1 MRMQLSDLW
10 TWRGAI
16 DRGPYLLWGIILCA
30 IKYNLDRFLVWQ
42 SSGQRW
48 SLLDYSR
55 AGEYLWPKLP
65 SRDNTLEWVVMLV
78 LALPFMTAG
87 VILTLQRLR
96 SAKLPLWLVL
106 LFFVP
111 VIKVIFFIVLSI
123 IPSRGP
129 GAEKAPGLFD
139 AEHWPGVLIP
149 RSRAGAA
156 FAGIVF
162 ATASTAAVVWLGTTW
177 LKQYGW
183 SLFVGLPFTQAF
195 LSILVY
201 SYHEKR
207 SLRQCLTVSLLSLV
221 TAGAALLLVAMEGVI
236 CILMAAPLAAPM
248 ALIGGAVA
256 YSIQAGEYWRSGR
269 ASLFC
274 VAAVV
279 PALMIVEHAQ
289 PAPLPMFSVTT
300 AVIVDAPPA
309 KVWHNVVSFAE
320 LPPPREWLFRA
331 GIAYPIR
338 ARIHGSGPGAM
349 RHCEFSTGPFVE
361 PIEVWDEP
369 RLLKFS
375 VTKNP
380 APMQEWTPYEDLR
393 PAHLDGF
400 LESCAGQFHLTPLPG
415 GRTRLEGTTWYH
427 HHMWP
432 ATYWRWWSDYII
444 HTIHLR
450 VLRHVKHLS
459 ETA

>member
-1 MRMQLSDLW
+1 MQLSDLW
-10 TWRGAI
+10 TWRGTI
-16 DRGPYLLWGIILCA
+16 NRGPYLLWGIILCA
-30 IKYNLDRFLVWQ
+30 IKYNLDRLLVWHW
-42 SSGQRW
+42 SGRRW

-65 SRDNTLEWVVMLV
+65 SGDGIGEWAAMLA

-87 VILTLQRLR
+87 VMLTLKRLR
-96 SAKLPLWLVL
+96 SANLSLWLVL

-111 VIKVIFFIVLSI
+111 VIKVIFFLVLSI
-123 IPSRGP
+123 IPSR
-129 GAEKAPGLFD
+129 ET
-139 AEHWPGVLIP
+139 
-149 RSRAGAA
+149 RAGAA
-156 FAGIVF
+156 DAPLEGEQRWLGLFIPHARGGAAVAGVAF
-162 ATASTAAVVWLGTTW
+162 ATVSSASVVWLGTT
-177 LKQYGW
+177 LLRNYGW

-195 LSILVY
+195 LSILIY

-207 SLRQCLTVSLLSLV
+207 SLGQCLTLSLISLAA
-221 TAGAALLLVAMEGVI
+221 AGAALLLVAMEGLI
-236 CILMAAPLAAPM
+236 CLVMAVPLAAPM

-256 YSIQAGEYWRSGR
+256 YSIQAGEYWRTGR
-269 ASLFC
+269 NGFFC

-279 PALMIVEHAQ
+279 PALMLVEHAQ
-289 PAPLPMFSVTT
+289 PPTLPAFSVATS
-300 AVIVDAPPA
+300 VIVDAPPA

-320 LPPPREWLFRA
+320 LPPPRHWLFRA

-338 ARIHGSGPGAM
+338 ARIDGAGHGAV

-380 APMQEWTPYEDLR
+380 PPMQEWTPYEDLR

-400 LESCAGQFHLTPLPG
+400 LESRAGQFQLTPLAG
-415 GRTRLEGTTWYH
+415 GRTRLEGTTWYY

-444 HTIHLR
+444 HAIHLR
-450 VLRHVKHLS
+450 VLHHVKHLS

>member
-1 MRMQLSDLW
+1 MRMRWSDLW
-10 TWRGAI
+10 TWRDTI
-16 DRGPYLLWGIILCA
+16 DRGPYLFWGVILCA
-30 IKYNLDRFLVWQ
+30 IKYNLDRFLVWHW
-42 SSGQRW
+42 SGQRW

-65 SRDNTLEWVVMLV
+65 ARDNAPEWIVMLV

-87 VILTLQRLR
+87 VMLTLKRLR
-96 SAKLPLWLVL
+96 SATLPLWLVI

-111 VIKVIFFIVLSI
+111 VIKVIFFVVLSI
-123 IPSRGP
+123 IPSRGA
-129 GAEKAPGLFD
+129 GVKNSPGLFD
-139 AEHWPGVLIP
+139 AERWPGVLIP
-149 RSRAGAA
+149 RSRGGAA
-156 FAGIVF
+156 FAGIAF

-221 TAGAALLLVAMEGVI
+221 AAGIALLLVAMEGAI

-269 ASLFC
+269 AGLFC
-274 VAAVV
+274 VAAIV
-279 PALMIVEHAQ
+279 PALMIVEHGQ
-289 PAPLPMFSVTT
+289 PAPLQMFSVTT
-300 AVIVDAPPA
+300 SVIVDAPPA

-320 LPPPREWLFRA
+320 LPPPREFLFLA
-331 GIAYPIR
+331 GIAYPMR
-338 ARIHGSGPGAM
+338 ARIHGSGPGAV
-349 RHCEFSTGPFVE
+349 RHCQFSTGPFVE

-380 APMQEWTPYEDLR
+380 SPLQEWTPYEDLR

-400 LESCAGQFHLTPLPG
+400 LESRAGQFHLTPLPG
-415 GRTRLEGTTWYH
+415 GRTLLEGTTWYH

-459 ETA
+459 EKA

>member
-1 MRMQLSDLW
+1 MRLSDLW
-10 TWRGAI
+10 TWRGTI
-16 DRGPYLLWGIILCA
+16 DRGPYLIWGTVLCA
-30 IKYNLDRFLVWQ
+30 IKYNLDRLLVWHW
-42 SSGQRW
+42 SGQRW

-55 AGEYLWPKLP
+55 AGEYFWPRLP
-65 SRDNTLEWVVMLV
+65 SRDGAMEWALMLA

-87 VILTLQRLR
+87 VMLTLKRLR

-111 VIKVIFFIVLSI
+111 VIKIIFFLILSI
-123 IPSRGP
+123 IPSREP
-129 GAEKAPGLFD
+129 TDSAPLLD
-139 AEHWPGVLIP
+139 AERWPGVLIP
-149 RSRAGAA
+149 RSSGGAA
-156 FAGIVF
+156 LAGIVF
-162 ATASTAAVVWLGTTW
+162 ATASTATLVWLGTTV
-177 LKQYGW
+177 LRNYGW

-195 LSILVY
+195 LAILVY
-201 SYHEKR
+201 SYHAKR
-207 SLRQCLTVSLLSLV
+207 SLRQCLFVSLVSLAA
-221 TAGAALLLVAMEGVI
+221 AGVALLLVAMEGMI
-236 CILMAAPLAAPM
+236 CLVMAVPLAAPM
-248 ALIGGAVA
+248 ALIGGGVA
-256 YSIQAGEYWRSGR
+256 YSIQAGEYWRAGRSG
-269 ASLFC
+269 LFC
-274 VAAVV
+274 VVGVV
-279 PALMIVEHAQ
+279 PALMLVEHVR

-300 AVIVDAPPA
+300 SMIVEAPSA
-309 KVWHNVVSFAE
+309 KVWRNVVSFAE
-320 LPPPREWLFRA
+320 LAPPRHWLFRA

-338 ARIHGSGPGAM
+338 ARIDGSGVGAM

-375 VTKNP
+375 VTENP

-400 LESCAGQFHLTPLPG
+400 LESHGGQFRLTPLPG
-415 GRTRLEGTTWYH
+415 GRTRLEGTTWYY

-444 HTIHLR
+444 QTIHLR

-459 ETA
+459 ESA

>member
-1 MRMQLSDLW
+1 MSMRLSDLW
-10 TWRGAI
+10 TWRGTI

-30 IKYNLDRFLVWQ
+30 IKYNLDRFLVWHW
-42 SSGQRW
+42 SGQRW

-65 SRDNTLEWVVMLV
+65 SRDSALEWIVLLV

-87 VILTLQRLR
+87 VMLTLKRLR
-96 SAKLPLWLVL
+96 STRLPLWLVL

-123 IPSRGP
+123 MPSRGP
-129 GAEKAPGLFD
+129 SGEDSPGLFD
-139 AEHWPGVLIP
+139 AERWPGVLIP
-149 RSRAGAA
+149 RNRGGAA
-156 FAGIVF
+156 FAGIGF

-221 TAGAALLLVAMEGVI
+221 AAGIALLLVAMEGAI

-274 VAAVV
+274 VAAIV

-289 PAPLPMFSVTT
+289 PAPLQMFSVTT
-300 AVIVDAPPA
+300 SVIVDAPPA

-320 LPPPREWLFRA
+320 LPPPREFLFRA
-331 GIAYPIR
+331 GIAYPMR
-338 ARIHGSGPGAM
+338 ARIHGSGPGAV

-380 APMQEWTPYEDLR
+380 SPMQEWTPYEDLR

-400 LESCAGQFHLTPLPG
+400 LASRAGQFHLTPSPG
-415 GRTRLEGTTWYH
+415 GRTLLEGTTWYH

-459 ETA
+459 EKA